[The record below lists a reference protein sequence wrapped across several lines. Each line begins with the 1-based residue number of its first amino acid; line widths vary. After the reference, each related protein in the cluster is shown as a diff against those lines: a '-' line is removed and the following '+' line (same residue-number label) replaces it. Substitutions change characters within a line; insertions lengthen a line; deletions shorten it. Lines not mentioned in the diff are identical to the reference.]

1 MPNQHSTLTGLFT
14 DIASAIR
21 EKDGSTSPIVA
32 DAFPSAIRAI
42 PSGGGSGGDSLF
54 GRKAVTGSV
63 TFVSQTPTYIAQV
76 VIESEDLIA
85 AMKDEFPG
93 VQSSV
98 TKFYTKDGSDSFFFW
113 QFLNAAYMIDPDS
126 VRTGTSQEN
135 AGGITLRK
143 NHSTIK
149 FIGANVSSTGTW
161 SYPNMSKYHGVLQN
175 GLSLVFGSSVGFG
188 MAGSKYNWII
198 WCDEHGEVVS

>member
-42 PSGGGSGGDSLF
+42 PTGGGGGGDSLF

-63 TFVSQTPTYIAQV
+63 TFVSQTPSFLAQV
-76 VIESEDLIA
+76 VIESEDLVA

-93 VQSSV
+93 VQSTI
-98 TKFYTKDGSDSFFFW
+98 TKFYTKDGSDSFCFW

-126 VRTGTSQEN
+126 VRTVTDLEN
-135 AGGITLRK
+135 AGGITLLK
-143 NHSTIK
+143 DHSTRK
-149 FIGANVSSTGTW
+149 FIGAKVSSGGTW
-161 SYPNMSKYHGVLQN
+161 SYPNISKYYGVLQH
-175 GLSLVFGSSVGFG
+175 GLTLIFEYSVGYG